1 MVGGW
6 IEEEAS
12 TYVVEIAD
20 VRSWDEDEDSVDD
33 VVSTDIVMLKDNDFV
48 LIVTVGFVV
57 VCW

>member
-57 VCW
+57 VCS

>member
-1 MVGGW
+1 VVGGW

-57 VCW
+57 VCS